1 MSKIAFLFP
10 GQGAQYVGM
19 GRELY
24 ENISE
29 SREVF
34 ESADRALGFSISK
47 MCFEGPQE
55 LLNETENT
63 QPAILAT
70 SIAVLKALEAQGIKA
85 EAAAGLSLGEYSALV
100 FSKALNFEEAVALV
114 KKRGRYMQE
123 AVPKG
128 AGTMAA
134 IIGLDS
140 DSIDEVCRES
150 QAKGIVEPANYN
162 CPGQIVIAGEVKA
175 VEYACE
181 LAKEKGARK
190 TVMLSV
196 SGPFHTSMLEPAAE
210 KLAEELK
217 NIEINPMS
225 VPVITNVTAD
235 YIENSEDIKE
245 TLKKQVMS
253 SVRWEQT
260 IRKLIADGFD
270 TFIEIGPQKT
280 LSAFVKKIDRKVK
293 TLNVED
299 MKSLNDAINVLN
311 NKDGD

>member
-24 ENISE
+24 ENVKE

-34 ESADRALGFSISK
+34 ESADKVLGFSISN
-47 MCFEGPQE
+47 MCFEGPEEQ
-55 LLNETENT
+55 LNETENT
-63 QPAILAT
+63 QPAILTT
-70 SIAVLKALEAQGIKA
+70 SIAALKALEAQGIKA

-100 FSKALNFEEAVALV
+100 FSKALNFEEAAALV

-128 AGTMAA
+128 VGTMAA

-150 QAKGIVEPANYN
+150 QVKGIVEPANYN

-175 VEYACE
+175 VEYATE

-196 SGPFHTSMLEPAAE
+196 SGPFHTSMLKPAAD
-210 KLAEELK
+210 KLAEELR
-217 NIEINPMS
+217 NIEIKPMNI
-225 VPVITNVTAD
+225 PVITNVTAD
-235 YIENSEDIKE
+235 YIKNSGDIKE
-245 TLKKQVMS
+245 TLRRQVMS

-260 IRKLIADGFD
+260 IRRLMADGFD

-280 LSAFVKKIDRKVK
+280 LSAFARKIDRKAV

-299 MKSLNDAINVLN
+299 MKSLNNVINVLN
-311 NKDGD
+311 NKNGD

>member
-24 ENISE
+24 ENVSE

-34 ESADRALGFSISK
+34 ESADKVLGFSISK

-70 SIAVLKALEAQGIKA
+70 SIASLKALEAKGIKA

-128 AGTMAA
+128 VGTMAA

-140 DSIDEVCRES
+140 DSIGEVCRES

-210 KLAEELK
+210 MLAEELK

-235 YIENSEDIKE
+235 YIENSDDIKE
-245 TLKKQVMS
+245 TLRRQVMS